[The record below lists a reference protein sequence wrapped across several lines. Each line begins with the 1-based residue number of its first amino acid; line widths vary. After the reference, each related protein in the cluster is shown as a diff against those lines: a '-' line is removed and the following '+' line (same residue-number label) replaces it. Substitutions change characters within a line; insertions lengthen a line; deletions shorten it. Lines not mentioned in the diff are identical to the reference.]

1 MSLFYRDPVLPGPA
15 LREIT
20 GEVAGG
26 REGLMK
32 SPARPCRVQQW
43 ERRGCLC
50 SIAIRASWL
59 SAAKIVVPF
68 GGPAR
73 DTPFPFARR
82 FQNGPRR
89 QGFASPPNNSA
100 SLTAAAVLKSP
111 LSKSEKL
118 KTEKDQTAANLALL
132 FSATEI
138 LATVK
143 CVPNRTDNCATSAQ
157 HRCQVVT
164 ITNIWIRTPVAV
176 INRISSSTHW
186 QSERPKEFR

>member
-1 MSLFYRDPVLPGPA
+1 MA
-15 LREIT
+15 LRRQKHQLNHVGLEARET
-20 GEVAGG
+20 PAVGGEVFS
-26 REGLMK
+26 L
-32 SPARPCRVQQW
+32 
-43 ERRGCLC
+43 
-50 SIAIRASWL
+50 
-59 SAAKIVVPF
+59 
-68 GGPAR
+68 
-73 DTPFPFARR
+73 DFPVYR
-82 FQNGPRR
+82 
-89 QGFASPPNNSA
+89 
-100 SLTAAAVLKSP
+100 TAAAVLRGP